1 MQKWRKAVAAER
13 PIDKTALGDQ
23 KFVAGSAQIFLHREA
38 LHVFL
43 VSFLSEADASGLP
56 LKRSLAERQEGA
68 TDHDM
73 TPMRGTGTQQAS
85 GLGALSF

>member
-1 MQKWRKAVAAER
+1 MLE
-13 PIDKTALGDQ
+13 DQ
-23 KFVAGSAQIFLHREA
+23 KFVSDCAKVFLQRDV

-56 LKRSLAERQEGA
+56 LKRSLAERQGEA

-73 TPMRGTGTQQAS
+73 APKRGTDAQQAS
-85 GLGALSF
+85 GFGALSF

>member
-56 LKRSLAERQEGA
+56 LKRSHVQSQGRSTECGTA
-68 TDHDM
+68 
-73 TPMRGTGTQQAS
+73 PKRGTDTQQAS
-85 GLGALSF
+85 GFGALSF